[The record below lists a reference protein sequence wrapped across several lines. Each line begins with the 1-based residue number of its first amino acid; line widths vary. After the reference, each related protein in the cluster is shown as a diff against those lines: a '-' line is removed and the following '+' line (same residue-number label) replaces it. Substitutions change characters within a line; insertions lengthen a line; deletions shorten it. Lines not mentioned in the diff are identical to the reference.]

1 MAIEKTMLN
10 STPKTFKLRNLKL
23 PNRKQR
29 KFLIAGGLVVLILIA
44 VAVSNATP
52 LSAKVLTLHPQD
64 FTKGFTE
71 QGQIMA
77 AEEWPVFNQVEGRL
91 QSLKVKDGDSVKKG
105 QVLFEMS
112 TSDLNFQVKGL
123 KAQLQSIEGQRLEN
137 DKSPN
142 AAQIAQQKLM
152 IAQAEKDAQ
161 TAELNLTRM
170 KALADA
176 GSISKLQYEE
186 AQATFDKAQ
195 NFLAQQK
202 EGLNLIYEQS
212 SATQG
217 TEQYYNNQKKAVQV
231 QINQLED
238 KMSKAVGV
246 AFEDGIVKDLTL
258 KEGNVI
264 PSGVQV
270 MSVYGNKGYKLESFV
285 LASDVLDVKVGS
297 PVQIV
302 QATSAEDKLYP
313 GNVEAVDSV
322 AVERVSPLGLKE
334 NRVKVTILLAGSSP
348 TPAVVLGSTVDIRYT
363 TVEVPHKLL
372 IPKTTL
378 FPYQQGEA
386 VWVVQN
392 GIAKIK
398 PVKKGLENDSD
409 VIIEQGLSEGD
420 VILLDT
426 NLTNLK
432 EGKRVKA
439 LP

>member
-1 MAIEKTMLN
+1 MAIEKTVLN
-10 STPKTFKLRNLKL
+10 STPKTSKLRNLM
-23 PNRKQR
+23 PSHKQR
-29 KFLIAGGLVVLILIA
+29 KFLIVGGLVVLVLIA
-44 VAVSNATP
+44 VAVSKTTP

-77 AEEWPVFNQVEGRL
+77 AEEWPVFNQVEGKL
-91 QSLKVKDGDSVKKG
+91 QALKVKDGDSVKKG
-105 QVLFEMS
+105 QVLFEMN
-112 TSDLNFQVKGL
+112 TSDLNFQVEGL
-123 KAQLQSIEGQRLEN
+123 KAQLQSLEGQRLQAY
-137 DKSPN
+137 KSPN
-142 AAQIAQQKLM
+142 TAQIAQQKLM
-152 IAQAEKDAQ
+152 IEQAEEDVQ
-161 TAELNLTRM
+161 TEELNLSRM
-170 KALADA
+170 KTLVDA

-186 AQATFDKAQ
+186 AQAAFDKAE
-195 NFLAQQK
+195 NLLAQQK

-212 SATQG
+212 SVTQG
-217 TEQYYNNQKKAVQV
+217 TEQYYTNQKKAVQV

-238 KMSKAVGV
+238 TMSKAVGV
-246 AFEDGIVKDLTL
+246 ALQDGIVKDLTL

-264 PSGVQV
+264 PSGQQV
-270 MSVYGNKGYKLESFV
+270 MTVYGKGYKLESFV

-302 QATSAEDKLYP
+302 QSTSAENKLYS
-313 GNVEAVDSV
+313 GTVEAVEAA

-334 NRVKVTILLAGSSP
+334 NRVKVTLLLEGSSP
-348 TPAVVLGSTVDIRYT
+348 APTVVLGSTVDIKYT

-372 IPKTTL
+372 IPKTAL

-392 GIAKIK
+392 GIAKIM
-398 PVKKGLENDSD
+398 PVKKGFENNSD

-420 VILLDT
+420 VILLDS
-426 NLTNLK
+426 NLTDLK
-432 EGKRVKA
+432 EGKRVKV